1 MTVRRSLLL
10 LLAPVLLAACTQQPD
25 TAAAPATSPDAA
37 AGTEQVSPAA
47 ASPGDDTTAPGGT
60 APETGAAAGEATS
73 PATPSTAS
81 DAPIRAPEGP
91 APVAGTD
98 YVVIENGQPFAQGA
112 GIEVAE
118 VFAYWCGHCAAFEP
132 LVSAWKARL
141 PADVNFVA
149 VPAVFDERDQFPRAF
164 YASQAMGTLERTHAA
179 TFNAIHIERKL
190 RQNADA
196 DSIVA
201 FYGGLGVDAE
211 RLRSTMQS
219 FAVNANLGRAR
230 QFATRSGVDAT
241 PTIVVNGKYR
251 VIGGRSLEDI
261 LRITDHLVA
270 MERAAQ

>member
-25 TAAAPATSPDAA
+25 TAAAPAASPDAA
-37 AGTEQVSPAA
+37 ATGTEQVSPAA
-47 ASPGDDTTAPGGT
+47 ASPGDATTAPGGT
-60 APETGAAAGEATS
+60 APETGAAASEATS
-73 PATPSTAS
+73 PATAN
-81 DAPIRAPEGP
+81 APVRAPEGP

-98 YVVIENGQPFAQGA
+98 YVVIENGQPFAQAA

-141 PADVNFVA
+141 PSDVSFVP
-149 VPAVFDERDQFPRAF
+149 VPAVFDDRDQFPRAF

-179 TFNAIHIERKL
+179 TFNAIHIERTL

-196 DSIVA
+196 NSIVA
-201 FYGGLGVDAE
+201 FYGGLGVDAD

-251 VIGGRSLEDI
+251 VIGGRSLEDL